1 MLICTL
7 VTSSTSLPK
16 IVYICWKTNF
26 ATMMGCCML
35 LSLGSESQSTFAS
48 PTWIRTRL
56 AVGVLSQ
63 QKLQALRPNVIHAR
77 RPCRTRARSAIRFW
91 WIAQVGPRRLTAI
104 LGPCIFFWICSTP
117 GALGEKIIHKAA
129 IFEVRVPG
137 FRLTISL
144 QSDIIVIWLVWSG
157 VNTFS
162 WQILPLRSN
171 RTTCR
176 TPHGFLHLIGC
187 FSSPSDDQI
196 LKVAFNDKVPLKKW
210 SSLHFSILLP
220 WTHFLGGIIN
230 HSRPTHPDLPWDQ
243 RHSS

>member
-7 VTSSTSLPK
+7 VTSSSSLPK
-16 IVYICWKTNF
+16 IGYICWKTNF

-104 LGPCIFFWICSTP
+104 LGPCIFFWICSP
-117 GALGEKIIHKAA
+117 GALGEKKIIHKTA
-129 IFEVRVPG
+129 ISWGPGARVSAGHFTPEWNHSDLVG
-137 FRLTISL
+137 LIGGQYILMTDSTASL
-144 QSDIIVIWLVWSG
+144 Q
-157 VNTFS
+157 
-162 WQILPLRSN
+162 
-171 RTTCR
+171 
-176 TPHGFLHLIGC
+176 
-187 FSSPSDDQI
+187 
-196 LKVAFNDKVPLKKW
+196 
-210 SSLHFSILLP
+210 
-220 WTHFLGGIIN
+220 
-230 HSRPTHPDLPWDQ
+230 
-243 RHSS
+243 